1 MTVACDPVPD
11 SIGRDERHEQMFLV
25 RVGRCHFEHFQ
36 QCVAGQRLLL
46 LPEKMLDDAPIAAE
60 AEVAALPS
68 EV

>member
-1 MTVACDPVPD
+1 
-11 SIGRDERHEQMFLV
+11 MFLV

-60 AEVAALPS
+60 AEVAVLPS